1 MSDTSSIITQLLSLD
16 EAGIDLAKRRFPTSS
31 FSFSALKTAAVHLG
45 IRKTLNKSQLI
56 DEILLQQNPSTSTTF
71 TTSRTVLTAT
81 NGNVKA
87 AIEELCSMNEMQ
99 LNVVKGNH
107 TTKSPG
113 VTIHRNDVKKMA
125 TYLNI
130 RGRGN
135 MNKSEMMDAIIEK
148 TKSLDQI
155 HVPAANAVPAANPP
169 PDDATT
175 VIAQLYALD
184 EAGIDLAKRRFPTS
198 SFSFSALKTAAV
210 HLGIRKTLNKS
221 QLIDE
226 ILLQQ
231 NPSTSTTFTTSRTV
245 LTATNGNVKAAIEEL
260 CSMNEMQLNVAKGNH
275 TTKSP
280 GVTLRLKDVKE
291 MATYLNIRGRGNLKK
306 AQLIDAIIETYK
318 VVEPIITSTVVVTPM
333 TSTSSLAQILS
344 PASPASTSS
353 SSSSIASTSSSS
365 IASTSS
371 STASTSTASTSSTSS
386 SSSSI
391 ASASASASALSNKRK
406 KPSTKEEEDEVEV
419 EDEDENTMN
428 IKERAIS
435 AKYYW
440 EQLDA
445 LEDRIE
451 QLEGRADYNPDYP
464 CSRLIDARNLKE
476 RFRKKL
482 RL

>member
-31 FSFSALKTAAVHLG
+31 FSL
-45 IRKTLNKSQLI
+45 
-56 DEILLQQNPSTSTTF
+56 
-71 TTSRTVLTAT
+71 
-81 NGNVKA
+81 
-87 AIEELCSMNEMQ
+87 
-99 LNVVKGNH
+99 
-107 TTKSPG
+107 
-113 VTIHRNDVKKMA
+113 
-125 TYLNI
+125 
-130 RGRGN
+130 
-135 MNKSEMMDAIIEK
+135 
-148 TKSLDQI
+148 
-155 HVPAANAVPAANPP
+155 
-169 PDDATT
+169 
-175 VIAQLYALD
+175 
-184 EAGIDLAKRRFPTS
+184 
-198 SFSFSALKTAAV
+198 SALKTAAV

-386 SSSSI
+386 SSSI